1 MRDKVH
7 VRANLS
13 YVHGMPKY
21 QRMFN
26 FGVLLLKL
34 KLRIMHTIKLLLI
47 SFGAQVSTNHNG
59 VFPGCTMRFDWLKV
73 WQVSAPVL
81 LNFKLYLGHYATK
94 YYYNYHF
101 PEALRIKNK

>member
-13 YVHGMPKY
+13 YVHGMPI
-21 QRMFN
+21 RMFN

-47 SFGAQVSTNHNG
+47 SFGAQVSTNRNG
-59 VFPGCTMRFDWLKV
+59 VFPGFTMHFDWLKV

-94 YYYNYHF
+94 YYHF
-101 PEALRIKNK
+101 PEALCIKNK